1 MNRQEAIKI
10 CNDNGYE
17 IIAFMCKL
25 SVKVSEKTQITGVLV
40 SVDSETYKKLS
51 VADLSILSGQTK

>member
-17 IIAFMCKL
+17 IIAFMCKTTTKL
-25 SVKVSEKTQITGVLV
+25 SEKTQITGVIV
-40 SVDSETYKKLS
+40 SIDESTNKKLY
-51 VADLSILSGQTK
+51 VDQLLALEGKTK